1 MSGLLSGTSIS
12 FCPIKSLIHV
22 ANLTRKLKIHNFV
35 SATNYSKF
43 AIMVSLFLFLSQLP
57 VGFLC
62 DPKMSPITVHVPCTG
77 KTIIIIII
85 LVLAYILMHCM
96 PVIVH

>member
-1 MSGLLSGTSIS
+1 
-12 FCPIKSLIHV
+12 
-22 ANLTRKLKIHNFV
+22 
-35 SATNYSKF
+35 
-43 AIMVSLFLFLSQLP
+43 MVSLFLFLSQLP

-85 LVLAYILMHCM
+85 HVLAYILMALYACNSPLVSSITFSMADLGNINTFPSKIPVHC
-96 PVIVH
+96 